1 MTAQVRLPRV
11 LTQAVKTG
19 LRHEVVGNDVD
30 QVLRDLFRVEP
41 GLRNHLI
48 DESGNIRTHVLVF
61 VNGERADLT
70 TIVPDGSSVQV
81 LQAVSGG

>member
-1 MTAQVRLPRV
+1 MTANVRLPRV

-19 LRHEVVGNDVD
+19 LHHEVTGEDVD
-30 QVLRDLFRVEP
+30 QVLRSLFQQEP

-48 DESGNIRTHVLVF
+48 DESGLIRTHVLVF

-70 TIVPDGSSVQV
+70 TPVPDGAAVQV

>member
-1 MTAQVRLPRV
+1 MTVEVRLPRV

-19 LRHEVVGNDVD
+19 LRHEVTGEDVD
-30 QVLRDLFRVEP
+30 QVLRHLFEAEP

-48 DESGNIRTHVLVF
+48 DESGQIRTHVLVF

-70 TIVPDGSSVQV
+70 TPVPTGASVQV

>member
-1 MTAQVRLPRV
+1 MTAVVRLPRV

-19 LRHEVVGNDVD
+19 LRHEVAGEDVD
-30 QVLRDLFRVEP
+30 QVLRSLFQVEP

-48 DESGNIRTHVLVF
+48 DESGHVRTHVLVF

-70 TIVPDGSSVQV
+70 TAVPDGAAVQV

>member
-1 MTAQVRLPRV
+1 MTAEVRLPRV

-19 LRHEVVGNDVD
+19 LRHDVSGQDVD
-30 QVLRDLFRVEP
+30 QVLRSLFQVEP

-48 DESGNIRTHVLVF
+48 DESGQIRTHVLVF

-70 TIVPDGSSVQV
+70 TAVPDGAAVQV

>member
-1 MTAQVRLPRV
+1 MTAEVRLPRV

-19 LRHEVVGNDVD
+19 LRHEVAGEDVAH
-30 QVLRDLFRVEP
+30 VLRSLFQVEP

-48 DESGNIRTHVLVF
+48 DETGHIRTHVLVF

-70 TIVPDGSSVQV
+70 TEVPDGAAVQV

>member
-1 MTAQVRLPRV
+1 MTAEVRLPRV

-19 LRHEVVGNDVD
+19 LRHEVAGENVD
-30 QVLRDLFRVEP
+30 QVLRGLFQVEP

-61 VNGERADLT
+61 VDGERADLT
-70 TIVPDGSSVQV
+70 TAVPDGAAVQV